1 MKKFIALLFV
11 LVSINSYAQTLDVA
25 YKSYGS
31 DNYYTMTVIKPTVMN
46 FIILLSLDEAS
57 FVSVMKKYKYFE
69 EDNGGKY
76 RTFGNGSLDN
86 YAYAHCANS
95 YSYSMTRDEIR
106 FFVAKEM
113 IYPSTAMTDL
123 YRELRPYYKDSKP
136 NEQGGSI
143 DLYMFNYGNSSYSFF
158 ITIYPKYYD
167 VTVVK
172 DWQN

>member
-46 FIILLSLDEAS
+46 FITLLSLDEAS